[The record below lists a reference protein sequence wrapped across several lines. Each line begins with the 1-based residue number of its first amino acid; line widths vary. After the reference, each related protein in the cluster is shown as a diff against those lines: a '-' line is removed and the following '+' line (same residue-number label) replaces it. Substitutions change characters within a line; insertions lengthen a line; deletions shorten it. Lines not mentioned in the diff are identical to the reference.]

1 MTTDALGLYIHIP
14 FCIRKCRYCD
24 FCSFTDVSE
33 EDKHRYVTRLVR
45 EISSYKRDEPYR
57 ADTVFFGGGT
67 PSLLAP
73 RDFETILQALR
84 DTFSVSADAEIT
96 VEANPKTLSK
106 EKLACF
112 RSCGVNRMSIGLQ
125 SINENEQKMLGRI
138 HDSHD
143 FFQSVDGVRAAGID
157 NLSVDIMYGIPEQ
170 TTTSFSRTVDAV
182 LSVEPS
188 HVSAYSLILEPG
200 TPLYEERE
208 RLSLPDE
215 DEELTMLDRL
225 RERLSERSIERYE
238 ISNYSVKGA
247 ECRHNIKYWTMQPYI
262 GFGLAAHSYFDG
274 ARFSN
279 ATELSAYMD
288 ANGPC
293 ERQVLSVEDEMYEY
307 AMLHLRTVRGF
318 SLSQYCERFG
328 VDFIQGRREVL
339 DTLRAM
345 KYLDVQ
351 DGRLFLTD
359 KGLYVSN
366 RILTEIL

>member
-1 MTTDALGLYIHIP
+1 
-14 FCIRKCRYCD
+14 
-24 FCSFTDVSE
+24 
-33 EDKHRYVTRLVR
+33 
-45 EISSYKRDEPYR
+45 
-57 ADTVFFGGGT
+57 
-67 PSLLAP
+67 
-73 RDFETILQALR
+73 
-84 DTFSVSADAEIT
+84 
-96 VEANPKTLSK
+96 
-106 EKLACF
+106 
-112 RSCGVNRMSIGLQ
+112 
-125 SINENEQKMLGRI
+125 
-138 HDSHD
+138 
-143 FFQSVDGVRAAGID
+143 
-157 NLSVDIMYGIPEQ
+157 
-170 TTTSFSRTVDAV
+170 
-182 LSVEPS
+182 
-188 HVSAYSLILEPG
+188 
-200 TPLYEERE
+200 
-208 RLSLPDE
+208 
-215 DEELTMLDRL
+215 MLDRL

-318 SLSQYCERFG
+318 SLSQYRERFG

-351 DGRLFLTD
+351 EGRLFLTD